1 MIIPLS
7 FHFFLGFVVSFLGT
21 IPPAGINLVTIKIAA
36 TKGVR
41 KAIEFAIGAVI
52 IEFFYSYI
60 AILFSNYLTYN
71 KPLTQLIQLIAIPI
85 FLLLSFLY
93 FRQKSAAENNLNE
106 VEESSVKEKNTFV
119 QGLAIG
125 IMNIIQIPF
134 WLAYGT
140 YFISIHWLET
150 DAPYL
155 LVFVAGICCGS
166 FALLTLAAYYSKKWF
181 SEAGWANPKTF
192 NKILAGIF
200 LLLALIQTG
209 KILIWGY

>member
-41 KAIEFAIGAVI
+41 KAVEFAIGAVI

-71 KPLTQLIQLIAIPI
+71 KPLTQLIQLLAIPI

-93 FRQKSAAENNLNE
+93 YKQKTSTESDLNE
-106 VEESSVKEKNTFV
+106 EEESSAKEKNTFL

-155 LVFVAGICCGS
+155 LVFVIGICCGS

-192 NKILAGIF
+192 NKILAALF
-200 LLLALIQTG
+200 LILGCAQAL
-209 KILIWGY
+209 KIMIWGY